1 MSNIQKTLDALQP
14 YVVGIRYVEGV
25 PVIDAVFKEGWTVQ
39 SDQTIKTIKGDES
52 LNYFMVYSDMPNI
65 GVDELLGFV
74 GKTIKMNQERE
85 KKHELL
91 RLKVEELKTIFKQ
104 NSLEKLTRLKF
115 LFADEELVPK
125 LNDFDLNIDDEIIE
139 KEIVT
144 PQLQNDVII
153 VTDPDSFNGYSDYDS
168 KDEMNTLNNIAYVDE
183 NGNPIEYSEEDLEI
197 LEEEARAERNRK
209 YLENKKP
216 KSNRGKIELPPK

>member
-25 PVIDAVFKEGWTVQ
+25 PVIDAVFKEGWAVQ

-52 LNYFMVYSDMPNI
+52 LNYFMVYSDTPNI

-74 GKTIKMNQERE
+74 GKTIKINQERE

-144 PQLQNDVII
+144 PQSQNDVII

-168 KDEMNTLNNIAYVDE
+168 KDEINTLNNIAYVDE

-216 KSNRGKIELPPK
+216 KLNRSKIELPPK

>member
-25 PVIDAVFKEGWTVQ
+25 PVIDAVFKEGWAVQ
-39 SDQTIKTIKGDES
+39 PDQTIKTIKGDEA
-52 LNYFMVYSDMPNI
+52 LNYFMVYSDAPNI

-91 RLKVEELKTIFKQ
+91 KLKVEELKNIFKQ

-115 LFADEELVPK
+115 SFVDEELVPK
-125 LNDFDLNIDDEIIE
+125 LNDFDLNIDDEIVE
-139 KEIVT
+139 EEIAQ
-144 PQLQNDVII
+144 PQPQSEMII
-153 VTDPDSFNGYSDYDS
+153 VTDPDNFDGYSDYDA
-168 KDEMNTLNNIAYVDE
+168 KDGENINHIAYVDE
-183 NGNPIEYSEEDLEI
+183 NGNPIEYSEEELEM

-209 YLENKKP
+209 YLESKKP
-216 KSNRGKIELPPK
+216 KSNRSKIELPPK

>member
-25 PVIDAVFKEGWTVQ
+25 PVIDAVFKEGWSVTQ
-39 SDQTIKTIKGDES
+39 DQLIKTLKGDEA
-52 LNYFMVYSDMPNI
+52 LNYYMIYSDAPTV

-74 GKTIKMNQERE
+74 GKTIKINQERE

-91 RLKVEELKTIFKQ
+91 KMKVEELKTIFKQ

-115 LFADEELVPK
+115 SFVDEELVPK

-139 KEIVT
+139 EEIIQQ
-144 PQLQNDVII
+144 PKQDVII
-153 VTDPDSFNGYSDYDS
+153 VTDPDNFDGYSNNDS
-168 KDEMNTLNNIAYVDE
+168 QESQSSINHVAYLDE
-183 NGNPIEYSEEDLEI
+183 NGNPIEYSEEELEM
-197 LEEEARAERNRK
+197 LEEEARADRNRK
-209 YLENKKP
+209 YIENKKP
-216 KSNRGKIELPPK
+216 KSNRSKIELPPK

>member
-52 LNYFMVYSDMPNI
+52 LNYFMVYSDAPNI

-74 GKTIKMNQERE
+74 SKTIKMNQERE

-91 RLKVEELKTIFKQ
+91 KLKVEELKNIFKQ
-104 NSLEKLTRLKF
+104 NSLEKLTRLRF
-115 LFADEELVPK
+115 SFADEELVPK
-125 LNDFDLNIDDEIIE
+125 LNDFDLNIDDEIVE
-139 KEIVT
+139 EEIII
-144 PQLQNDVII
+144 PQPQKDVII
-153 VTDPDSFNGYSDYDS
+153 VTDPDSFNGYSDYDTQ
-168 KDEMNTLNNIAYVDE
+168 DEITSANQIAYVDE
-183 NGNPIEYSEEDLEI
+183 NGNPIEYSEEELEM

-209 YLENKKP
+209 YLDSKKP
-216 KSNRGKIELPPK
+216 KSNRSKIELPPK

>member
-25 PVIDAVFKEGWTVQ
+25 PVIDAVFKEGWSVTQ
-39 SDQTIKTIKGDES
+39 DQLIKTLKGDEA
-52 LNYFMVYSDMPNI
+52 LNYYMIYSDAPTV

-74 GKTIKMNQERE
+74 GKTIKINQERE

-91 RLKVEELKTIFKQ
+91 KMKVEELKTIFKQ

-115 LFADEELVPK
+115 SFVDEELVPK

-139 KEIVT
+139 EEIIQE
-144 PQLQNDVII
+144 PKQDVII
-153 VTDPDSFNGYSDYDS
+153 VTDPDNFDGYSDNDTQEPQGS
-168 KDEMNTLNNIAYVDE
+168 INHVAYLDE
-183 NGNPIEYSEEDLEI
+183 NGNPIEYSEEELEM
-197 LEEEARAERNRK
+197 LEEEARADRNRR
-209 YLENKKP
+209 YIENKKP
-216 KSNRGKIELPPK
+216 KSNRSKIELPPK

>member
-153 VTDPDSFNGYSDYDS
+153 VTDPDSFNGYSHYDS

>member
-144 PQLQNDVII
+144 PQSQNDVII

-168 KDEMNTLNNIAYVDE
+168 KDETNTLNNIAYVDE